1 MRLIHT
7 CLSGEVGLQGPPG
20 SPGQKGEAGVDG
32 IPGSSGER
40 GDPGLDIV
48 SS

>member
-1 MRLIHT
+1 MKLILT
-7 CLSGEVGLQGPPG
+7 CLSGEAGMQGPSG
-20 SPGQKGEAGVDG
+20 SPGQKGEPGVDG

-40 GDPGLDIV
+40 GDPGLDVI

>member
-1 MRLIHT
+1 MKMIHT
-7 CLSGEVGLQGPPG
+7 CLSGEAGLQGPPG